1 MNDLPETTTSHT
13 YILDQNEKIAGY
25 RELSR
30 SEVEAALALLDQRTK
45 DREAREVEGTHCD

>member
-25 RELSR
+25 QELSR
-30 SEVEAALALLDQRTK
+30 SEVEAARINRFVK
-45 DREAREVEGTHCD
+45 DATEENVK